1 MKKSRNIINKNNIIG
16 YNTNENNKINND
28 FNYKKKN
35 ISNYFLNTYENNN
48 KTDND
53 NLENKTVNNITSYNN
68 NIFNAINIKNK
79 EKILKSNG
87 NNLIIQKY
95 IRKKINQMCVFNQ
108 NNCKFKNRKKIQEKI

>member
-1 MKKSRNIINKNNIIG
+1 MKKSRNIINKNIIG

-28 FNYKKKN
+28 FNYKKKSIN
-35 ISNYFLNTYENNN
+35 SNYFLNTYENNK

-95 IRKKINQMCVFNQ
+95 TRKKINQMCVFNQ
-108 NNCKFKNRKKIQEKI
+108 NNCKIKNRKNIQEKI